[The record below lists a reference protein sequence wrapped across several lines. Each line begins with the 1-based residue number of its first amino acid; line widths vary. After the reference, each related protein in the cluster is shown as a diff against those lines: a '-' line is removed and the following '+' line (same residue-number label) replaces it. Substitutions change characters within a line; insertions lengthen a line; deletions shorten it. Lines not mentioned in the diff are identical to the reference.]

1 MSWIWD
7 PNKNKVVAYRDKDG
21 NEVYLDGYNEN
32 NTSIKLKNK
41 AKPKETKKTEKEL
54 LREECDSK
62 GIEYTSRMS
71 IKQLKEL
78 LEANDG
84 TITEND

>member
-21 NEVYLDGYNEN
+21 NEDYLDGYNEN
-32 NTSIKLKNK
+32 NTSIKLKNR
-41 AKPKETKKTEKEL
+41 PKEAPQKTEKEL
-54 LREECDSK
+54 LREECDSR
-62 GIEYTSRMS
+62 GIDYTSRMS

-84 TITEND
+84 IITEND